1 MDFLY
6 LADTSN
12 TPPSKPVNPARGYP
26 TNGDPVNGKA
36 PTTLGAWIFYA
47 WSEEFKNLLATAGIQ
62 PSADNLHQLADYF
75 NWYMAKV
82 ESLSPVDKA
91 IFDAKVAEI
100 LEALNR
106 KAEVF
111 DILALLPTGA
121 TISFIGKEVPSGYLL
136 CNGATVKRAQYPNLA
151 RLIGGISAF
160 RGDGTTTF
168 TLPNYNG
175 RVPQGT
181 TDLSKVGTYVEA
193 GLPNITGS
201 FGDLVAREV
210 YAVGSK
216 AIGKGLGAFQAQTN
230 NFGGLHYVS
239 DSMIKFENSDTD
251 GISFDAS
258 RSSALYGNSSGVQP
272 HALLSLF
279 LIKT

>member
-6 LADTSN
+6 LADTSD
-12 TPPSKPVNPARGYP
+12 TPPTKPLNPATGYP
-26 TNGDPVNGKA
+26 SNGDPVNGKA

-47 WSEEFKNLLATAGIQ
+47 WAEEFKNPLATAGIT
-62 PSADNLHQLADYF
+62 PSEDNLHQLADFF

-91 IFDAKVAEI
+91 VFDAKVAEI

-151 RLIGGISAF
+151 RLIGGIRAF

-193 GLPNITGS
+193 GLPNITGRIGQLVYG
-201 FGDLVAREV
+201 GDGAIVKKTIRTADVPNGNYNFDDISINASLASAV
-210 YAVGSK
+210 YGHSTTVQPPS
-216 AIGKGLGAFQAQTN
+216 L
-230 NFGGLHYVS
+230 L
-239 DSMIKFENSDTD
+239 
-251 GISFDAS
+251 
-258 RSSALYGNSSGVQP
+258 ALY
-272 HALLSLF
+272 